1 MLPAFGIEGLRA
13 LISEQRD
20 GGAVAAGGQD
30 AADSGDGDAGNFFG
44 DAGGG
49 WGGEKQFVV
58 FSAVKGLVEGC
69 AGMDGDQRGIDFGGH
84 AGFLAEVGEVGREAV
99 AEVHGRGGQRMPDQP
114 EALGDAGLRVKM
126 WR

>member
-30 AADSGDGDAGNFFG
+30 AADSGDGAAGNFFG

-58 FSAVKGLVEGC
+58 FSAVQGVGEGR
-69 AGMDGDQRGIDFGGH
+69 GGVDGEQGGIDFGSDV
-84 AGFLAEVGEVGREAV
+84 GFLAEVGEVGGKAI
-99 AEVHGRGGQRMPDQP
+99 A
-114 EALGDAGLRVKM
+114 
-126 WR
+126 